1 MRGRGDCLGGENWVF
16 PEEEE
21 EEEEAVV
28 MVKCKKKKKIGEDVV

>member
-1 MRGRGDCLGGENWVF
+1 VRGRGDCLGGENWVF
-16 PEEEE
+16 PEE